1 MISILIFLLFNLIF
15 SKELLS
21 LDISQSPINLLLFS
35 ESLNYTYNVIAKGNS
50 KYINFDFIESPSH
63 IIKYKARNNLNEN
76 ITGFIQ
82 NSGNIII
89 PYSFYSEKPFEILLD
104 CYENCLSNITIYF
117 EDTIT
122 LEPMSSN
129 TFKISGLYNN
139 EILFNYN
146 FDNESFI
153 YLKSLEKKEINLSI
167 DNSQGIFND
176 YFDIIYYNNQYSDKI
191 GQHYIE
197 IEIETGDYIKL
208 VSTTIGETT
217 SIDQSKSY
225 LDRYYFRN
233 STEGPLILK
242 KPGMT
247 LDVRTRCDSNAITW
261 ENYYGISFN
270 LNKELAAAQ
279 SYFLYYQGQMLFRIR
294 SSTNETVMCNLQTAL
309 FDDFDIS
316 NITLNNALKPN
327 ISYIENIENRKSSA
341 KYLFKAFTF
350 ERSKYKYN
358 KYIINVTDY
367 KYNVKYA
374 NSNISKV
381 YLHKCDNYPFCYYDK
396 DVIDKLEES
405 GEVTSFTKTNNSFIF
420 SFLQNET
427 DINLVMIVY
436 CERWSMFII
445 KIDEEYIPEPKKPD
459 DPNDSTNPSEQD
471 TSNNLGLIISM
482 IIISLVIIVL
492 LVLFF
497 VRRHKLKK
505 EKNSEEEVIELI

>member
-1 MISILIFLLFNLIF
+1 MISIFIFCLFSQIL
-15 SKELLS
+15 SKELLN
-21 LDISQSPINLLLFS
+21 LDISQTPINLLLIS
-35 ESLNYTYNVIAKGNS
+35 ESLNYTYKVIATGNS
-50 KYINFDFIESPSH
+50 KYLNFVFNESPSH
-63 IIKYKARNNLNEN
+63 IIKYKVINNINEN
-76 ITGFIQ
+76 IKGFFQ

-89 PYSFYSEKPFEILLD
+89 PYYFYTEKPFEILLD

-117 EDTIT
+117 EDKIT
-122 LEPMSSN
+122 LEPLSSN
-129 TFKISGLYNN
+129 TFKISELYSN

-153 YLKSLEKKEINLSI
+153 YLKSLEKKYINLFI
-167 DNSQGIFND
+167 DNSQGIYND
-176 YFDIIYYNNQYSDKI
+176 YFDIIYYNNNKSDKI
-191 GQHYIE
+191 GQHDIK
-197 IEIETGDYIKL
+197 IEIETGDIIKL
-208 VSTTIGETT
+208 VTTTISETI

-242 KPGMT
+242 KQGMT
-247 LDVRTRCDSNAITW
+247 LDIRTHCDSNAITW

-270 LNKELAAAQ
+270 LNKDLAAAQ
-279 SYFLYYQGQMLFRIR
+279 SYFLYYQGQMLYRIR
-294 SSTNETVMCNLQTAL
+294 STTDEIVMCNLQTAI

-341 KYLFKAFTF
+341 KYLFKTFTF

-358 KYIINVTDY
+358 KYIINITDY

-396 DVIDKLEES
+396 DVINKLEES
-405 GEVTSFTKTNNSFIF
+405 GEIMSFNKTNNSFIF

-427 DINLVMIVY
+427 DINLVLIVY
-436 CERWSMFII
+436 CEKWSMFII
-445 KIDEEYIPEPKKPD
+445 KIDEEYIPEPKNSEE
-459 DPNDSTNPSEQD
+459 PNDPTDPLEPD
-471 TSNNLGLIISM
+471 TSKNLGLIISM
-482 IIISLVIIVL
+482 IIIGLMIIAL

-497 VRRHKLKK
+497 IRRHKLKK